1 MLAPSPVATDVPP
14 LRPREL
20 FEVLDRH
27 DVRYVLIG
35 MLAAALHGSPLATQ
49 DADVCPA
56 RDLENLD
63 RLAAALRDLDAR
75 LETPDRPE
83 GVSFPYDGKF
93 LGQVEVWN
101 LVTRFGHLD
110 VTFRPS
116 GTRGYD
122 DLRREAVILDVG
134 GGVRAPVASLLDVI
148 RSKEAAGRQRDRQA
162 LPTLRELLA
171 RSHRPRG
178 SNEKRIEP
186 PEQVHESDQ
195 AEQPDPD

>member
-1 MLAPSPVATDVPP
+1 MANDIAP

-20 FEVLDRH
+20 FDVLNRH
-27 DVRYVLIG
+27 GVRYVVIG

-49 DADVCPA
+49 DADICPA
-56 RDLENLD
+56 QDPDNLE
-63 RLAAALRDLDAR
+63 RLASALRDLDAR

-83 GVSFPYDGKF
+83 GVALPYDGKF
-93 LGQVEVWN
+93 LAQVEVWN

-110 VTFRPS
+110 VSFRPP

-122 DLRREAVILDVG
+122 DLRREAVTLDVG
-134 GGVRAPVASLLDVI
+134 GGLRVPVASLLDVI

-171 RSHRPRG
+171 RSHTRR
-178 SNEKRIEP
+178 
-186 PEQVHESDQ
+186 
-195 AEQPDPD
+195 

>member
-1 MLAPSPVATDVPP
+1 MATDIAP

-20 FEVLDRH
+20 FEVLNRH
-27 DVRYVLIG
+27 DVRYVVIG

-56 RDLENLD
+56 RDPGNLA

-83 GVSFPYDGKF
+83 GVAFPYDGKF
-93 LGQVEVWN
+93 LGEVEVWN
-101 LVTRFGHLD
+101 FVTRFGHLD
-110 VTFRPS
+110 LSFRPS
-116 GTRGYD
+116 GTRGYE
-122 DLRREAVILDVG
+122 DLRREAVTLDVG
-134 GGVRAPVASLLDVI
+134 GGLEVPVASLLDII

-171 RSHRPRG
+171 RSHRRAAP
-178 SNEKRIEP
+178 
-186 PEQVHESDQ
+186 
-195 AEQPDPD
+195 